1 MPLYEY
7 QCKKCGHR
15 FELIQS
21 FSAEDPKECP
31 VCQGEVER
39 LISTPARPHF
49 KGSGFYSTDYAA
61 KPAASGKSQDG
72 GNSSDWRLRPRR
84 QGGNFRQSPS
94 RQDRKCAGRVSVHF
108 FHQVGVASRCL
119 SPPVTKDGSKSSPGG
134 TAENVPVRSAGQ
146 ALS

>member
-15 FELIQS
+15 FERIQS
-21 FSAEDPKECP
+21 FSAPDEKECP

-61 KPAASGKSQDG
+61 KPSAGSSSSDGAPATSDKSGSDKASTDKAAKTESAPTPAAST
-72 GNSSDWRLRPRR
+72 SS
-84 QGGNFRQSPS
+84 
-94 RQDRKCAGRVSVHF
+94 
-108 FHQVGVASRCL
+108 
-119 SPPVTKDGSKSSPGG
+119 TKTD
-134 TAENVPVRSAGQ
+134 
-146 ALS
+146 

>member
-15 FELIQS
+15 FERIQS
-21 FSAEDPKECP
+21 FSAPDEKECP

-61 KPAASGKSQDG
+61 KPSASAKSGDG
-72 GNSSDWRLRPRR
+72 GGSSD
-84 QGGNFRQSPS
+84 GGSSTSDKSGADKASTDKPAAKTESTSTPAPS
-94 RQDRKCAGRVSVHF
+94 TST
-108 FHQVGVASRCL
+108 
-119 SPPVTKDGSKSSPGG
+119 TKSD
-134 TAENVPVRSAGQ
+134 
-146 ALS
+146 

>member
-21 FSAEDPKECP
+21 FSAGDAKECP

-39 LISTPARPHF
+39 LISTPARAHF

-61 KPAASGKSQDG
+61 KPAASAKS
-72 GNSSDWRLRPRR
+72 P
-84 QGGNFRQSPS
+84 
-94 RQDRKCAGRVSVHF
+94 
-108 FHQVGVASRCL
+108 
-119 SPPVTKDGSKSSPGG
+119 DGSSGSDGSSAASDKSGSDKGSADKPAAKTESASSPAPS
-134 TAENVPVRSAGQ
+134 TS
-146 ALS
+146 